1 MAKMKETVEKP
12 KTVKPVGPYD
22 IIQMMFTNRDKFD
35 KLTDIILDKNFFIIN
50 RACAI
55 KYPLQA
61 ALFNRLHINTAG
73 VIKSW
78 RNFLTT
84 KEGFGRVP
92 YFIYTKGA
100 KKTTE
105 AKIKKTDN
113 IDKETVKE
121 YCKRYHITLKD
132 YENLKLFF
140 NDELIEDVKRYQ
152 KLISL
157 KEQEKNITQK

>member
-1 MAKMKETVEKP
+1 MVKKKETVEKL

-22 IIQMMFTNRDKFD
+22 IIQMMFTNKEKFD

-61 ALFNRLHINTAG
+61 ALFNKTQINTAG

-84 KEGFGRVP
+84 KEGFGKVP
-92 YFIYTKGA
+92 YFIYTKGS

-105 AKIKKTDN
+105 AKVKKSDN
-113 IDKETVKE
+113 IDKDTIKK
-121 YCKRYHITLKD
+121 YCKRYHISLKD
-132 YENLKLFF
+132 YNNIKSFF
-140 NDELIEDVKRYQ
+140 SDELTEDVKRYS
-152 KLISL
+152 KLITL
-157 KEQEKNITQK
+157 KEQEKNIN

>member
-1 MAKMKETVEKP
+1 MAKKKETVEKQ
-12 KTVKPVGPYD
+12 KTVKPIGPYD
-22 IIQMMFTNRDKFD
+22 IIQMMFTNNDGFN

-50 RACAI
+50 RAFAI

-61 ALFNRLHINTAG
+61 ALFNKLQINTAA

-78 RNFLTT
+78 KNFMNS
-84 KEGFGRVP
+84 KEGYGRVP

-105 AKIKKTDN
+105 VKVKTSDN
-113 IDKETVKE
+113 IDKETKKE
-121 YCKRYHITLKD
+121 YCKRYHISLKD

-140 NDELIEDVKRYQ
+140 YDELIADVKRYS

-157 KEQEKNITQK
+157 KEQEKKIS

>member
-1 MAKMKETVEKP
+1 
-12 KTVKPVGPYD
+12 
-22 IIQMMFTNRDKFD
+22 MFTNKEKFD
-35 KLTDIILDKNFFIIN
+35 KLTNVILDKNFFIIN

-61 ALFNRLHINTAG
+61 ALFNKTQINTSS

-100 KKTTE
+100 KKATE
-105 AKIKKTDN
+105 SKIKKTDN
-113 IDKETVKE
+113 IDKETIKK
-121 YCKRYHITLKD
+121 YCKRYHISLRD
-132 YENLKLFF
+132 YDNLKSFF
-140 NDELIEDVKRYQ
+140 NDELIEDVNRYS

-157 KEQEKNITQK
+157 KEQEKNIAQK

>member
-1 MAKMKETVEKP
+1 MSKKKETVEKP
-12 KTVKPVGPYD
+12 KTVKAIGPYD
-22 IIQMMFTNRDKFD
+22 IIQMMFTNADGFN

-61 ALFNRLHINTAG
+61 ALFNKLQINTAG

-78 RNFLTT
+78 RNFLTN
-84 KEGFGRVP
+84 KEGYGRVP
-92 YFIYTKGA
+92 YFVYTKGA
-100 KKTTE
+100 KKSTE
-105 AKIKKTDN
+105 AKVKKTDN
-113 IDKETVKE
+113 IDKETKKE

-132 YENLKLFF
+132 YEMLNSFF
-140 NDELIEDVKRYQ
+140 NEELISDVKRYE

-157 KEQEKNITQK
+157 KEQEKNISQK

>member
-1 MAKMKETVEKP
+1 MAKQKETVEKL

-22 IIQMMFTNRDKFD
+22 IIQMMFTNKEKFD

-61 ALFNRLHINTAG
+61 ALFNKTRINTAG

-100 KKTTE
+100 KKITE

-113 IDKETVKE
+113 IDKEMIKM
-121 YCKRYHITLKD
+121 YCKRYHISLKD
-132 YENLKLFF
+132 YDNLKSFF
-140 NDELIEDVKRYQ
+140 NDELIEDVKRYT
-152 KLISL
+152 KLISQ
-157 KEQEKNITQK
+157 KEQEKNIH